1 MLRLRL
7 SWAVTICAL
16 KWTFDMRLDSQ
27 TYSIYLTLTRRFT
40 NDICFICVQVI
51 LISRSSE
58 DLMFSK
64 QLWWIPFY
72 GTIKYFSSELNST
85 RAITQNVWNLLI
97 LLFFFEAPSMSYYI
111 TEGKLCNSTNL
122 FHIIKYK
129 ITIVRNYKLVLF
141 SVWNIRCVSRPK
153 WKTWPNLPYIFHWLI
168 SPPIMCIVHK
178 IWQVDK
184 WTGNECKGAIVD
196 LAT

>member
-1 MLRLRL
+1 MQLLLHLLHCSCTTTTQSLSGRVGWVAFYQLSCNSQLMLRLRLRL

-72 GTIKYFSSELNST
+72 GTIKYFSLELNST

-97 LLFFFEAPSMSYYI
+97 LLFFLRHPVC
-111 TEGKLCNSTNL
+111 L
-122 FHIIKYK
+122 IISLKK
-129 ITIVRNYKLVLF
+129 NF
-141 SVWNIRCVSRPK
+141 
-153 WKTWPNLPYIFHWLI
+153 
-168 SPPIMCIVHK
+168 
-178 IWQVDK
+178 
-184 WTGNECKGAIVD
+184 
-196 LAT
+196 ATLQIYFI